1 MASEPILIS
10 VLSDLVTDSNRR
22 GVPYSLAGGWVY
34 VDHWKKTLGL
44 VDQ

>member
-1 MASEPILIS
+1 MASEPTLIS
-10 VLSDLVTDSNRR
+10 ALVNDFNRR
-22 GVPYSLAGGWVY
+22 GVSYALARGWVY